1 MLLPGLP
8 VMHTYPTH
16 MNSAALIKELKAD
29 GWVLVHT
36 AGSHHQFKHP
46 NKTGKGHSAPPEERP
61 SCRHREEQQETGGP
75 LRAYSE
81 QGMLYPIYVHKD
93 DGSAYGATFPD
104 FPGCFAAA
112 DDLQSLPGAAQEAAE
127 AHFGGDDDPIP
138 APSSP
143 ERWASEQEFTGGFWM
158 LVEVDLAKVRA
169 KAIRLNISLNEGL
182 VQRIDAAAKARGQ
195 SQSAFL
201 ATAAEREMAGA

>member
-1 MLLPGLP
+1 
-8 VMHTYPTH
+8 
-16 MNSAALIKELKAD
+16 
-29 GWVLVHT
+29 
-36 AGSHHQFKHP
+36 
-46 NKTGKGHSAPPEERP
+46 
-61 SCRHREEQQETGGP
+61 
-75 LRAYSE
+75 
-81 QGMLYPIYVHKD
+81 MLYPIYVHKD

-112 DDLQSLPGAAQEAAE
+112 DDLQSLPSAAQEAAE
-127 AHFGGDDDPIP
+127 AHFGGDDDLLP

-195 SQSAFL
+195 SRSAFL